1 VADDGGD
8 PTVEG
13 LVGFVMFGLEGGD
26 YEQTVTRGVVHNLF
40 VVPERRS
47 EGVGSALL
55 RRAEEDLSAFGAD
68 VVSLEAMAAN
78 ADARRF
84 YERHG
89 YRTHRVELEKS
100 ARSDT
105 HSKEDG

>member
-1 VADDGGD
+1 
-8 PTVEG
+8 
-13 LVGFVMFGLEGGD
+13 
-26 YEQTVTRGVVHNLF
+26 
-40 VVPERRS
+40 
-47 EGVGSALL
+47 
-55 RRAEEDLSAFGAD
+55 
-68 VVSLEAMAAN
+68 MAAN
-78 ADARRF
+78 AAARRF